1 MNAERSAWSPL
12 RIALFRSLWIAT
24 IVSNIGT
31 WMQDVGS
38 TRIVPRRVAWAL
50 GRARTVR
57 NSRYFRCTMN
67 ADDRSARFAASI
79 EIPVPNDP
87 VRNVPIRVEA
97 TRRSVT
103 ADETRAWSMR
113 PDLM

>member
-1 MNAERSAWSPL
+1 
-12 RIALFRSLWIAT
+12 
-24 IVSNIGT
+24 
-31 WMQDVGS
+31 
-38 TRIVPRRVAWAL
+38 
-50 GRARTVR
+50 
-57 NSRYFRCTMN
+57 MN

-103 ADETRAWSMR
+103 ADVTRAWSMR